1 MATKLHEKSRS
12 ISSVEAENCGA
23 DMDEETSSLS
33 SGCGWFQGLFCFR
46 WCQKNNNING
56 LLCKYNSLERRKQ
69 EEEVVVMVV
78 DKENWLVKQAK
89 KVKDVSELLAGP
101 KWKNF
106 IRSINKKRKTSSM
119 QFQYDP
125 RSYALNF
132 DDGVPVYYEPQAN
145 QVQFFSTRYS
155 AADPQ

>member
-1 MATKLHEKSRS
+1 
-12 ISSVEAENCGA
+12 
-23 DMDEETSSLS
+23 
-33 SGCGWFQGLFCFR
+33 
-46 WCQKNNNING
+46 
-56 LLCKYNSLERRKQ
+56 
-69 EEEVVVMVV
+69 MVV

-106 IRSINKKRKTSSM
+106 IRSINKKSKTSSM

-155 AADPQ
+155 AADPQWRFNDYT